1 LFSSCPRLLPPPAI
15 RPPPRAPASSE
26 KVADALLDAYD
37 TDKNKVFSE
46 AELIAM
52 ISANKLA
59 TASFSVLAQEA
70 LADTLLDKYD
80 ADKTKALKESELIA
94 MIKAN
99 KVCARERKRERERE
113 RERARARARARERR
127 TS

>member
-1 LFSSCPRLLPPPAI
+1 
-15 RPPPRAPASSE
+15 
-26 KVADALLDAYD
+26 
-37 TDKNKVFSE
+37 
-46 AELIAM
+46 M

-99 KVCARERKRERERE
+99 KVCARERERACEREE
-113 RERARARARARERR
+113 NELK
-127 TS
+127 